1 MSRASRLA
9 LAGRMAF
16 GLAAAGLLLV
26 GCVRKPVPPAVP
38 AVSLAKATETV
49 IAAYYKANP
58 TFAANAGL
66 HEFDGQLPDWSAA
79 GLQAGMVELEQQ
91 RAMLAAY
98 TDAQLS
104 AAERVDRDHLLTVI
118 DRDLFW
124 QKIAEA
130 PQTNPSYYLDTLSP
144 SLYVARPYG
153 TPEQRLRA
161 FIAYTKSVVRAAPQI
176 QANLRTPMPA
186 TFVKVGAD
194 GFGGLAD
201 FYRKDVPLAF
211 NGVGDAAL
219 QAELQAAI
227 GPAADAMQ
235 KLADWVKAQ
244 EQTATG
250 PLPLGTERYNQM
262 LQMTERVNLPVGEV
276 ERVGKADLER
286 NLKALAAACAEFA
299 PNATIAECARRVR
312 DRKPAMANPVEAA
325 RGQLKMLRQFLVDK
339 DVVTIPGTEQALV
352 NESPPFNRQNFA
364 YIDPPGPFEKN
375 MPSVYYISPPD
386 PSWPA
391 QVQRDYLPGEY
402 VLLAT
407 SVHEVWPGHFLQFL
421 HANRAQSTVGR
432 LFVGYAYAEGW
443 AHYTE
448 EMMWEQGLV
457 GTPAAHIGQLLQAL
471 MRNCRLLSSIGLHT
485 QGWKVEDSQRCFSEQ
500 AYADEG
506 SARQQAARG
515 TYDPAYLNYT
525 LGKLMI
531 MKLRKDWLAAPVAA
545 GRPPRTLKDFHDQFL
560 SYGGPPIPVVR
571 KAMLGDADTG
581 PVL

>member
-1 MSRASRLA
+1 MSRLPRLA
-9 LAGRMAF
+9 PLGRLTF
-16 GLAAAGLLLV
+16 GFAAASLLLV
-26 GCVRKPVPPAVP
+26 GCVRKPVPPAAP
-38 AVSLAKATETV
+38 AVPFAQAAEAV
-49 IAAYYKANP
+49 ITAYYKTNP

-79 GLQAGMVELEQQ
+79 ALQAEIANLEKQ
-91 RAMLAAY
+91 RATLAAY

-104 AAERVDRDHLLTVI
+104 AAQRIDREHLLTVL

-124 QKIAEA
+124 EKIAEA

-161 FIAYTKSVVRAAPQI
+161 FIAYTKSVVKAAPQI

-186 TFVKVGAD
+186 TFVKVGVD

-211 NGVGDAAL
+211 KGVGDAAL
-219 QAELQAAI
+219 QAELQASI

-244 EQTATG
+244 EKTATG

-299 PNATIAECARRVR
+299 PKASIAECTRRVR
-312 DRKPAMANPVEAA
+312 DRKPAIANPVEAA
-325 RGQLKMLRQFLVDK
+325 REQLKMLRQFLVDK

-364 YIDPPGPFEKN
+364 YIDPPGPFEKG

-386 PSWPA
+386 PTWPA
-391 QVQRDYLPGEY
+391 QVQHDYLPGEY
-402 VLLAT
+402 VLLFT
-407 SVHEVWPGHFLQFL
+407 SAHEVFPGHFLQFL
-421 HANRAQSTVGR
+421 HANRAQSMVGR

-448 EMMWEQGLV
+448 EMMWDQGLV
-457 GTPAAHIGQLLQAL
+457 GTPDAHIGQLLQAL

-485 QGWKVEDSQRCFSEQ
+485 QGWKVEDSQRCFREQ

-506 SARQQAARG
+506 TARQQAARG

-545 GRPPRTLKDFHDQFL
+545 GTPPRTLKAFHDQFL